1 MYSAVMVLHAS
12 AIYML
17 ISSLT
22 GKVLQIITANQ

>member
-1 MYSAVMVLHAS
+1 MYSAVMVLYAS

>member
-1 MYSAVMVLHAS
+1 MYSAVMVLRAS